1 VASRYPRYMVSKR
14 WAWLAGLGLLFAG
27 LTNAHSHIHYCFD
40 GQEPPAAV
48 HLTDSTDH
56 HHELPGHHHDDG
68 IAHDRAAHAGTEHD
82 GADHDDLDLDVPNQA
97 LAKVVKHD
105 LPAIAGL
112 AFAVPVE
119 ALRRSALAVSVD
131 TPPHP
136 NPRYA
141 LPQLRAPPR

>member
-1 VASRYPRYMVSKR
+1 MVSKR
-14 WAWLAGLGLLFAG
+14 WTWLPALGLLFAG
-27 LTNAHSHIHYCFD
+27 LTNAHSHVHYCFD

-56 HHELPGHHHDDG
+56 HHELPGHHDD
-68 IAHDRAAHAGTEHD
+68 AEHD
-82 GADHDDLDLDVPNQA
+82 GAEHDGPEHDDLDLDVPNQA

-105 LPAIAGL
+105 LPAIDGIAWTMPIESLPSG
-112 AFAVPVE
+112 
-119 ALRRSALAVSVD
+119 ALAASVD

-141 LPQLRAPPR
+141 LPRLRAPPR

>member
-1 VASRYPRYMVSKR
+1 MVSKR
-14 WAWLAGLGLLFAG
+14 WTWLAAFGLLFAG

-56 HHELPGHHHDDG
+56 HHELPGHDDDG
-68 IAHDRAAHAGTEHD
+68 GEHGD
-82 GADHDDLDLDVPNQA
+82 AEHDDLDLDVPNQA

-105 LPAIAGL
+105 LPAIDAL
-112 AFAVPVE
+112 ASPMPVE
-119 ALRRSALAVSVD
+119 SLPSGALAASVD

-141 LPQLRAPPR
+141 LPRLRAPPR